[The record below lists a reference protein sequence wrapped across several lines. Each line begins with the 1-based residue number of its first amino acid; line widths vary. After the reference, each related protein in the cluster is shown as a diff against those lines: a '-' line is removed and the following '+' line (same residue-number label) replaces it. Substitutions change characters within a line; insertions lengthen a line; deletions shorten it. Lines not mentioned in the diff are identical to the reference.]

1 MTDYDIHVRTRYTG
15 PDNYNGSR
23 ITVYYNNRQTTVPF
37 DYAAR
42 NAHVSAVCEAL
53 GVSEDSVS
61 FVRNNTVGNTYT
73 VTV

>member
-1 MTDYDIHVRTRYTG
+1 MADYDIRVRTRYNG
-15 PDNYNGSR
+15 PTNYNGSS
-23 ITVYYNNRQTTVPF
+23 ITVYYNGRQSTLPF

-53 GVSEDSVS
+53 GVPEDSVR